1 MLFESCRR
9 YIFSNPRATFPVAVH
24 FNGRGAEKEKLYDVA
39 GRMAWPRVPQAAL
52 WAETIFSQVSNRSS
66 EGQAATLS
74 GAHTALP
81 LNQVCGAVLPE
92 LACGESV
99 GDCLSRHARG
109 R

>member
-9 YIFSNPRATFPVAVH
+9 YIFSNPRLSFPVAVH
-24 FNGRGAEKEKLYDVA
+24 FNGAGAEKDKLYDVA
-39 GRMAWPRVPQAAL
+39 GRMAWPRVPQAEL
-52 WAETIFSQVSNRSS
+52 WAETIYSHVSNRSS
-66 EGQAATLS
+66 DGHAATLS

-81 LNQVCGAVLPE
+81 LNQVCGALQAE

-99 GDCLSRHARG
+99 GDCLSRHASG